1 MNNPAELR
9 EEAILDA
16 GLRVYSA
23 AVQEASQISGS
34 EMTMADALRL
44 ERAALARAIE
54 FVDMRLASEK
64 RG

>member
-16 GLRVYSA
+16 GLRIYSA
-23 AVQEASQISGS
+23 AVQEASLISGT
-34 EMTMADALRL
+34 ELTMADALRL
-44 ERAALARAIE
+44 ERAALTRAIE
-54 FVDMRLASEK
+54 FVDMRLTSEK